1 MIRYVLSNAWRRKAR
16 TMLTVLG
23 IVVGIFALTVLGGLS
38 ARLNQQVKGARSWF
52 TNSIS
57 VVPSGG
63 SLFGGGADKFFEL
76 STVDR
81 IGAVGGVQ
89 CAVPGIGVLLKE
101 NAGFSFGAPD
111 LVIGL
116 GLECGPE
123 LLKQLKL
130 SGGRSLQ
137 TGDSVKVALGATL
150 AQKLNARVGKQVS
163 LRGVPFDVVGVFE
176 ATLSAPDNFAF
187 VSYNDALALFRAA
200 NPFIQTNKD
209 IVSVVYVRWN
219 KQVNPEALSADIAAR
234 VPNVRVISPK
244 DAEKQISQFSL
255 IFNAILFGVA
265 LIALIVGGLSII
277 NTMVMSVSERT
288 REIGLKKAVG
298 AETRTILLEYLT
310 ESAIIGFI
318 GGIIGMGFGVLTIV
332 LINSATKGSQVTVFG
347 LTLTVI
353 IGPVVF
359 GTVLGALAGIFPA
372 LRAAR
377 LRPVDSLKED

>member
-1 MIRYVLSNAWRRKAR
+1 MIKYVLSNMWRRKAR

-23 IVVGIFALTVLGGLS
+23 IVIGIFALTVLGGLS
-38 ARLNQQVKGARSWF
+38 ARLNQQVEGARSWF

-57 VVPSGG
+57 VVPSGS
-63 SLFGGGADKFFEL
+63 SLFGGADKYFEL
-76 STVDR
+76 SKADQVAAVNGVD
-81 IGAVGGVQ
+81 

-101 NAGFSFGAPD
+101 DAGFSFGAPD

-116 GLECGPE
+116 DLECGPE

-137 TGDSVKVALGATL
+137 TGDSGKVVLGATL
-150 AQKLNARVGKQVS
+150 AQKLNAQVGQQVM
-163 LRGVPFDVVGVFE
+163 LRGVPFEVVGIFE
-176 ATLSAPDNFAF
+176 ATLSATDNFAF
-187 VSYNDALALFRAA
+187 ASYPDALALFRTA

-209 IVSVVYVRWN
+209 IVSVIYTKWK
-219 KQVNPEALSADIAAR
+219 KQVNPEALSADIAAK
-234 VPNVRVISPK
+234 VPDVRVISPK

-255 IFNAILFGVA
+255 IFNSILFGVA
-265 LIALIVGGLSII
+265 FIALIVGGLSII

-298 AETRTILLEYLT
+298 AETRTILFEYLT
-310 ESAIIGFI
+310 ESATIGFI
-318 GGIIGMGFGVLTIV
+318 GGLIGMGLGVLAIV
-332 LINSATKGSQVTVFG
+332 LINNVTKGSQVTVFG
-347 LTLTVI
+347 LTPLVI

-372 LRAAR
+372 FRAAR

>member
-1 MIRYVLSNAWRRKAR
+1 
-16 TMLTVLG
+16 MLTVLG
-23 IVVGIFALTVLGGLS
+23 IVIGIFALTVLGGLS
-38 ARLNQQVKGARSWF
+38 ARLNQQVEGARSWF

-57 VVPSGG
+57 VVPSGS
-63 SLFGGGADKFFEL
+63 SLFGGADKYFEL
-76 STVDR
+76 SKADQVAAVNGVD
-81 IGAVGGVQ
+81 

-101 NAGFSFGAPD
+101 DAGFSFGAPD

-116 GLECGPE
+116 DLECGPE

-137 TGDSVKVALGATL
+137 TGDSGKVVLGATL
-150 AQKLNARVGKQVS
+150 AQKLNAQVGQQVM
-163 LRGVPFDVVGVFE
+163 LRGVPFEVVGIFE
-176 ATLSAPDNFAF
+176 ATLSATDNFAF
-187 VSYNDALALFRAA
+187 ASYPDALALFRTA
-200 NPFIQTNKD
+200 NPFIQANKD
-209 IVSVVYVRWN
+209 IVSVIYTKWK
-219 KQVNPEALSADIAAR
+219 KQVNPEALSADIAAK
-234 VPNVRVISPK
+234 VPDVRVISPK

-265 LIALIVGGLSII
+265 FIALIVGGLSII

-310 ESAIIGFI
+310 ESATIGFI
-318 GGIIGMGFGVLTIV
+318 GGLIGMGFGVLAIV
-332 LINSATKGSQVTVFG
+332 LINNATKGSQVTVFG
-347 LTLTVI
+347 LTPLVI

-372 LRAAR
+372 FRAAR

>member
-1 MIRYVLSNAWRRKAR
+1 MIKYVLSNMWRRKAR

-23 IVVGIFALTVLGGLS
+23 IVIGIFALTVLGGLS

-52 TNSIS
+52 TESIS
-57 VVPSGG
+57 VVPSGS
-63 SLFGGGADKFFEL
+63 SLFGGADKYFEL
-76 STVDR
+76 SKVDQ
-81 IGAVGGVQ
+81 ISAVNGVD

-101 NAGFSFGAPD
+101 DAGFSFGAPD

-116 GLECGPE
+116 DLKCGPE

-137 TGDSVKVALGATL
+137 TGDSGKVVLGATL
-150 AQKLNARVGKQVS
+150 AQKLNAQVGQQVT
-163 LRGVPFDVVGVFE
+163 LRGVPFEVAGIFE
-176 ATLSAPDNFAF
+176 TTLSAPDNFAF
-187 VSYNDALALFRAA
+187 VSYPDALALFRTA
-200 NPFIQTNKD
+200 NPFIQANKD
-209 IVSVVYVRWN
+209 IVSVVYTKWK
-219 KQVNPEALSADIAAR
+219 KQVNPETLSADIAAK
-234 VPNVRVISPK
+234 VLNVRVISPK

-310 ESAIIGFI
+310 ESATIGFI
-318 GGIIGMGFGVLTIV
+318 GGLIGMGFGVLTIV
-332 LINSATKGSQVTVFG
+332 LINNATKGSQVTVFG
-347 LTLTVI
+347 LTPMVV
-353 IGPVVF
+353 IGPVIF

-372 LRAAR
+372 FRAAR

>member
-1 MIRYVLSNAWRRKAR
+1 MIRYVISNMWRRKAR

-57 VVPSGG
+57 VVPSGS
-63 SLFGGGADKFFEL
+63 SLFGGADKFFEL
-76 STVDR
+76 SKVDR
-81 IGAVGGVQ
+81 IAAVNGVD
-89 CAVPGIGVLLKE
+89 CAVPGIGVLLKDS
-101 NAGFSFGAPD
+101 AGFSFGAPD

-116 GLECGPE
+116 DLECGPE
-123 LLKQLKL
+123 LLEQLTL

-137 TGDSVKVALGATL
+137 TGDSGKVALGATL
-150 AQKLNARVGKQVS
+150 AQKLNAKVGGQVL
-163 LRGVPFDVVGVFE
+163 LRGVPFEVVGIYE
-176 ATLSAPDNFAF
+176 ATLSAPDSFAF
-187 VSYNDALALFRAA
+187 ISYPDALALFRAA
-200 NPFIQTNKD
+200 NPFVQTDKD
-209 IVSVVYVRWN
+209 ITSVVYTKWK
-219 KQVNPEALSADIAAR
+219 KQVDPEALSADIAAE
-234 VPNVRVISPK
+234 VPGVRVISPK

-298 AETRTILLEYLT
+298 SETLTILLEYLT
-310 ESAIIGFI
+310 ESATIGLI
-318 GGIIGMGFGVLTIV
+318 GGLIGMAFGVLTIV
-332 LINSATKGSQVTVFG
+332 LLNNATKGSQVTVFG
-347 LTLTVI
+347 LTPMVV

-359 GTVLGALAGIFPA
+359 ATVLGTLAGIFPA

-377 LRPVDSLKED
+377 LKPVDSLKED